1 MKITDINGTVTLNNG
16 LAMPYFGLGTWKSSE
31 GTQVKESVRNAIK
44 AGYKLIDTA
53 TLYQNEKGIGEAI
66 KESGIKRE
74 DIFITSKV
82 WNDDLGF
89 ELTLKAYDRSCKL
102 LGTDYLDLYL
112 IHWPVRGKYVDSW
125 KALEKI
131 YKEGRVKAIGIS
143 NFLKPHLDTL
153 LEVAEIIPAVNQME
167 FHPYLIQQALVD
179 FCREK
184 GIVYQAWGPLI
195 FGKAFEEPVLKEI
208 GKKYN
213 KNEAQVVLRWDLQKG
228 ILTIPKSVKYER
240 IKSNSEIFDF
250 ELSNEDM
257 MKIDSIDRNERL
269 GYDPMLV

>member
-1 MKITDINGTVTLNNG
+1 MKITDINGTLTLNNG
-16 LAMPYFGLGTWKSSE
+16 MEMPYLGLGTWKSAE
-31 GTQVKESVRNAIK
+31 GAEVKESVKSALKI
-44 AGYKLIDTA
+44 GYKLIDTA
-53 TLYQNEKGIGEAI
+53 TLYQNEKGIGEAL

-89 ELTLKAYDRSCKL
+89 GSTLKAYDKSCKL

-112 IHWPVRGKYVDSW
+112 IHWPVKGKYIESW

-143 NFLKPHLDTL
+143 NFLKPHLDKL
-153 LEVAEIIPAVNQME
+153 LEVAEIVPAVNQME
-167 FHPYLIQQALVD
+167 FHPYIIQQDLIS

-195 FGKAFEEPVLKEI
+195 FGKAFEEPILKEI
-208 GKKYN
+208 GEKYN

-228 ILTIPKSVKYER
+228 VLTIPKSVKYDR

-257 MKIDSIDRNERL
+257 IKIDSLDRNERL